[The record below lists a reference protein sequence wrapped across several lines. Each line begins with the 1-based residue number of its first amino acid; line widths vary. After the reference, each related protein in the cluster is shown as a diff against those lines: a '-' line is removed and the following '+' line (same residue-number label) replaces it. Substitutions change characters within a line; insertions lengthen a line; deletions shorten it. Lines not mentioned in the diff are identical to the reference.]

1 MSDVLVRYNNVT
13 LPTPIPYVSVNNE
26 IIRYGSRFGSVN
38 KITLNG
44 QITGK
49 DFAALAAAQSAL
61 VNVFSTS
68 YKTLSIDEAG
78 ASAVF
83 SGCSFE
89 SISFD
94 SSRYSRMVPYTI
106 ELLSYDHSLSSN
118 ILEPKDE
125 IKISAGN
132 DGFGTVS
139 HSVSAKGF
147 SIGKADTAIN
157 SAKNFVTGRSAA
169 GVAKIAAMAK
179 LDGSAT
185 AFTPILVNVSENLNR
200 LDLTYSLEKSY
211 KFKLLSG
218 VLGYN
223 FNNNFLTSYSTAL
236 SSGAGDDFVT
246 ATVQGEIR
254 HPISGTGTLSGLY
267 TALSGLSPYSIVSG
281 TYGSPNGLAFC
292 SDPITFS
299 VTEDSGAKKINFNA
313 SYDNSQFYSRTNDA
327 FSFSGCYFDAQLSCS
342 TNELTK
348 TSTITVKGD
357 IKCRGSQTSR
367 RDNAS
372 AYLAKLISQG
382 IYGSEVSDEPRIYD
396 FANNFYT
403 GWVDNLD
410 LFGNTLL
417 ALSPVPESLDVDI
430 NPLRGTI
437 SVSATFNN
445 KDKLISLGSSSYSI
459 EYSPSNTA
467 FIAGSSCN
475 NSTGHLIVDLNVRKR
490 ERVSLEVSL
499 SQTGQVESALFDS
512 KRYIYNQLV
521 TGFIYELHGPNF
533 RDGLQKESSS
543 SFISDSFGINNS
555 RIGSTI
561 SASETYSF
569 VPSDAVL
576 NKRKIIKS

>member
-1 MSDVLVRYNNVT
+1 MSDVLVKYDNVT
-13 LPTPIPYVSVNNE
+13 LPTPTPYVSVNNE
-26 IIRYGSRFGSVN
+26 IIRYGTRFASVN

-44 QITGK
+44 QITGTS
-49 DFAALAAAQSAL
+49 FAALASGQSGLAAI
-61 VNVFSTS
+61 FSTS
-68 YKTLSIDEAG
+68 YKKLEIFESGITG
-78 ASAVF
+78 ATF

-94 SSRYSRMVPYTI
+94 SSRYSRMVPYSI
-106 ELLSYDHSLSSN
+106 GLLSYPSGNSFFG

-125 IKISAGN
+125 IKISAGD

-147 SIGKADTAIN
+147 STGNADTAIN
-157 SAKNFVTGRSAA
+157 SAKNFVTGRSAS
-169 GVAKIAAMAK
+169 GVAKIAAMSK
-179 LDGSAT
+179 LEGSTTGFA
-185 AFTPILVNVSENLNR
+185 PVLVNVSENLNR

-246 ATVQGEIR
+246 ATIQGEIKNS
-254 HPISGTGTLSGLY
+254 ITGTGAALLSGLY
-267 TALSGLSPYSIVSG
+267 DQLSVLNPYYVVSG
-281 TYGSPNGLAFC
+281 TYGSPNGLGFC
-292 SDPITFS
+292 ADPITFS

-313 SYDNSQFYSRTNDA
+313 SYDNSAIFYATGANSNN
-327 FSFSGCYFDAQLSCS
+327 SLIFSGCFFDAQLSCS

-367 RDNAS
+367 RDSAS
-372 AYLAKLISQG
+372 GYLAKLISQG
-382 IYGSEVSDEPRIYD
+382 TSNSEPRIYD
-396 FANNFYT
+396 FANSFYT
-403 GWVDNLD
+403 GWLD
-410 LFGNTLL
+410 DQTPLL
-417 ALSPVPESLDVDI
+417 ALSLVPESLDVEI
-430 NPLRGTI
+430 NPLRGTT
-437 SVSATFNN
+437 SVSAAFNN
-445 KDKLISLGSSSYSI
+445 KDKLIPSGSSSYSI
-459 EYSPSNTA
+459 EYSPSNTT

-490 ERVSLEVSL
+490 ERVSLDVSL
-499 SQTGQVESALFDS
+499 SKSEQVESGLFGF
-512 KRYIYNQLV
+512 KKYIYDQLV
-521 TGFIYELHGPNF
+521 SGFILELCPGL
-533 RDGLQKESSS
+533 DGLQKESSS
-543 SFISDSFGINNS
+543 SSISDSFGIANS

-561 SASETYSF
+561 SASEIYSF

-576 NKRKIIKS
+576 NDRKIIKS

>member
-1 MSDVLVRYNNVT
+1 MSNVLVRYNNVT

-49 DFAALAAAQSAL
+49 DFAALADAQSAL

-83 SGCSFE
+83 SGCSLE

-94 SSRYSRMVPYTI
+94 SSRYVGVVPYTI

-200 LDLTYSLEKSY
+200 LDLTYSMEKTY
-211 KFKLLSG
+211 KFKLLNG
-218 VLGYN
+218 VS
-223 FNNNFLTSYSTAL
+223 NFLTSYSTTL

-254 HPISGTGTLSGLY
+254 YPISGAGTLSDLY
-267 TALSGLSPYSIVSG
+267 TELSSLSPYSIVSG
-281 TYGSPNGLAFC
+281 TYGPPNGLAFC

-313 SYDNSQFYSRTNDA
+313 SYDNSQFYSGTNDA
-327 FSFSGCYFDAQLSCS
+327 FSFGGCYFDAQTSC
-342 TNELTK
+342 TIDELTK
-348 TSTITVKGD
+348 TIRVDIKGEV
-357 IKCRGSQTSR
+357 KCRGGQKERYNGVLNYLEQLMTSGSSISAP
-367 RDNAS
+367 AS
-372 AYLAKLISQG
+372 
-382 IYGSEVSDEPRIYD
+382 PRIYD
-396 FANNFYT
+396 FANSFYV
-403 GWVDNLD
+403 GY
-410 LFGNTLL
+410 FGTTSTTLP
-417 ALSPVPESLDVDI
+417 LSITPNSVEVTSNVQL
-430 NPLRGTI
+430 GTA
-437 SVSATFNN
+437 SVSASFDN
-445 KDKLISLGSSSYSI
+445 KDRLNSLASSDYSI
-459 EYSPSNTA
+459 QYTPYNTVYS
-467 FIAGSSCN
+467 FGSSCN
-475 NSTGHLIVDLNVRKR
+475 DSIKHLVVDMNTQKR
-490 ERVSLEVSL
+490 ESVSLDIQIADPALTELSL
-499 SQTGQVESALFDS
+499 LNSKTGIFKDFETNFIQPLTLGGLDS
-512 KRYIYNQLV
+512 
-521 TGFIYELHGPNF
+521 
-533 RDGLQKESSS
+533 LQKEASTSSVGNS
-543 SFISDSFGINNS
+543 YGIDNKKV
-555 RIGSTI
+555 GSTI
-561 SASETYSF
+561 SASCAYSF
-569 VPSDAVL
+569 ELSSTEL
-576 NKRKIIKS
+576 SKRKIIKSQ